1 MSHPNEIIEKIS
13 TEYSLGKS
21 AREVGEAVNLPWR
34 KVIYLMDKYG
44 IRRRTRSDASYL
56 QHNKD
61 LFHIKVKETLTIDEE
76 RLKAFALGLLWEGGY
91 INHPHTLA
99 VRSEN
104 HQTLNSIVKLLTI
117 ICGVP
122 KEKIHISITAYK
134 GCDIKGIEQ
143 FWSRELNLPLSQ
155 FYKTRV
161 LRGKGRGVYRK
172 KRALY
177 GTATLYVNNIKLI
190 SKIRSWLSEYALV
203 AQSVEHMHGK
213 HEVIG
218 SIPIEGSIASA

>member
-1 MSHPNEIIEKIS
+1 MSCPREIIERIS

-21 AREVGEAVNLPWR
+21 AREVGETVNLPWR
-34 KVIYLMDKYG
+34 KVVYLMDKYG
-44 IRRRTRSDASYL
+44 IKRRTRSDASYL
-56 QHNKD
+56 QHNKEM
-61 LFHIKVKETLTIDEE
+61 FHIKDFLTVDEE

-122 KEKIHISITAYK
+122 KEKIHVEVTAYN
-134 GCDIKGIEQ
+134 GCDVKGVEQ
-143 FWSRELNLPLSQ
+143 FWRRELNLPLTQ
-155 FYKTRV
+155 FYTTRV
-161 LRGKGRGVYRK
+161 LERRGKGVYKK

-190 SKIRSWLSEYALV
+190 KQIKSWLDEYALV

>member
-1 MSHPNEIIEKIS
+1 MSYSREIIEKIS

-61 LFHIKVKETLTIDEE
+61 MFHIEMKDFLTIDEE

-104 HQTLNSIVKLLTI
+104 HQTLNSIVKLLAI

-122 KEKIHISITAYK
+122 KEKMHVSITADK

-143 FWSRELNLPLSQ
+143 FWSRELNLPLTQ
-155 FYKTRV
+155 FYKTGV
-161 LRGKGRGVYRK
+161 LKRRGKGVYRK
-172 KRALY
+172 RRALY

-190 SKIRSWLSEYALV
+190 KQIKSWLDEYALV

>member
-1 MSHPNEIIEKIS
+1 MSCPREIIERIS

-21 AREVGEAVNLPWR
+21 AREVGETVNLPWR
-34 KVIYLMDKYG
+34 KVVYLMDKYG

-56 QHNKD
+56 QHNKEM
-61 LFHIKVKETLTIDEE
+61 FHIKDFLTVDEE

-122 KEKIHISITAYK
+122 KEKIHVEVTAYK
-134 GCDIKGIEQ
+134 GCDIKGVEQ
-143 FWSRELNLPLSQ
+143 FWRRELNLPLAQ
-155 FYKTRV
+155 FYTTRV
-161 LRGKGRGVYRK
+161 LGRRGKGVYRK

-190 SKIRSWLSEYALV
+190 KQIKSWLDEYALV

>member
-1 MSHPNEIIEKIS
+1 MSYPREIIEKIS

-34 KVIYLMDKYG
+34 KVVYLMDKYG

-56 QHNKD
+56 QHNKGM
-61 LFHIKVKETLTIDEE
+61 FRIKDFLTVDEE

-99 VRSEN
+99 VRSES

-122 KEKIHISITAYK
+122 KEKIHVAVIADK
-134 GCDIKGIEQ
+134 GCDVKGIEQ
-143 FWSRELNLPLSQ
+143 FWSWELNLPLTQ
-155 FYKTRV
+155 FYRTRV
-161 LRGKGRGVYRK
+161 LKRRGKGVYRK
-172 KRALY
+172 KSALY

-190 SKIRSWLSEYALV
+190 KQIKSWLDEYALV

>member
-1 MSHPNEIIEKIS
+1 MSYPREIIEKIS
-13 TEYSLGKS
+13 TEYGFGKS

-34 KVIYLMDKYG
+34 KVVYLMDKYG

-61 LFHIKVKETLTIDEE
+61 VFHAKDFLTIDEE

-122 KEKIHISITAYK
+122 KERIHIFITAYL

-143 FWSRELNLPLSQ
+143 FWSRELNLPLTQ

-161 LRGKGRGVYRK
+161 LGRRGKGVYRK
-172 KRALY
+172 RRALY
-177 GTATLYVNNIKLI
+177 GTATLYVSNIKLI
-190 SKIRSWLSEYALV
+190 KQIKSWLDEYALV